1 MNQLTKEKEN
11 KLKETFFLIDQDKDN
26 FIDTNEVGTTLRA
39 LGIYLTEEEIS
50 IINKEADPNEIGKIN
65 YEDFKKIYIEKLKT
79 NKTEKE
85 LIKAFEFFDKNKT
98 GFVNLNELKHG
109 LIVLGDCLNEDE
121 INFLIN
127 EIADDDGNIN
137 YYELAKNLLFF
148 IFFLNYLLDF

>member
-1 MNQLTKEKEN
+1 MNLLTKEKET

-26 FIDTNEVGTTLRA
+26 FIDTNEVGITLRS
-39 LGIYLTEEEIS
+39 LGIYLTEEEILL
-50 IINKEADPNEIGKIN
+50 INKEADPNEIGKIS
-65 YEDFKKIYIEKLKT
+65 YEDFKKIYIQKLKT
-79 NKTEKE
+79 NKTEKD

-98 GFVNLNELKHG
+98 GIVNLNDLKHG

-137 YYELAKNLLFF
+137 YYELAKN
-148 IFFLNYLLDF
+148 IYEN

>member
-79 NKTEKE
+79 NKTEKD

-109 LIVLGDCLNEDE
+109 LIVLGDCLSEDE
-121 INFLIN
+121 IDFLIK
-127 EIADDDGNIN
+127 ELADDDGNIN
-137 YYELAKNLLFF
+137 YYELAKN
-148 IFFLNYLLDF
+148 IYYD

>member
-1 MNQLTKEKEN
+1 MNQLTKEKET

-79 NKTEKE
+79 NKTEKD

-98 GFVNLNELKHG
+98 GIVNLNDLKHG
-109 LIVLGDCLNEDE
+109 LIVLGDCLSEDE
-121 INFLIN
+121 INYLIK

-137 YYELAKNLLFF
+137 YYELAKN
-148 IFFLNYLLDF
+148 IYDN

>member
-50 IINKEADPNEIGKIN
+50 IINKEADPNDIGKIN

-79 NKTEKE
+79 NKTEKD

-98 GFVNLNELKHG
+98 GIVNLNDLKHG
-109 LIVLGDCLNEDE
+109 LIVLGDCLSEDE
-121 INFLIN
+121 IDFLIK
-127 EIADDDGNIN
+127 ELADDDGNIN
-137 YYELAKNLLFF
+137 YYELAKN
-148 IFFLNYLLDF
+148 IYEN

>member
-50 IINKEADPNEIGKIN
+50 IINKEADPNEIGKIS

-79 NKTEKE
+79 NKTEKD

-98 GFVNLNELKHG
+98 GIVNLNDLKHG
-109 LIVLGDCLNEDE
+109 LIVLGDCLSEDE
-121 INFLIN
+121 IDFLIK
-127 EIADDDGNIN
+127 ELADDDGNIN
-137 YYELAKNLLFF
+137 YYELAKN
-148 IFFLNYLLDF
+148 IYEN

>member
-1 MNQLTKEKEN
+1 MNLLTKEKET

-26 FIDTNEVGTTLRA
+26 FIDTNEVGITLRS
-39 LGIYLTEEEIS
+39 LGIYLTEEEILL
-50 IINKEADPNEIGKIN
+50 INKEADPNEIGKIS
-65 YEDFKKIYIEKLKT
+65 YEDFKKIYIQKLKT
-79 NKTEKE
+79 NKTEKD

-98 GFVNLNELKHG
+98 GIVNLNDLKHG

-137 YYELAKNLLFF
+137 YYELAKKIYDN
-148 IFFLNYLLDF
+148 

>member
-26 FIDTNEVGTTLRA
+26 FIDTNEVGITLRS
-39 LGIYLTEEEIS
+39 LGIYLTEEEILL
-50 IINKEADPNEIGKIN
+50 INKEADPNEIGKIS
-65 YEDFKKIYIEKLKT
+65 YEDFKKIYIQKLKT
-79 NKTEKE
+79 NKTEKD

-98 GFVNLNELKHG
+98 GIVNLNDLKHG

-137 YYELAKNLLFF
+137 YYELAKKIYDN
-148 IFFLNYLLDF
+148 

>member
-1 MNQLTKEKEN
+1 MNQLTKEKET

-50 IINKEADPNEIGKIN
+50 IINKEADPNEIGKIS

-79 NKTEKE
+79 NKTEKD

-98 GFVNLNELKHG
+98 GIVNLNDLKHG
-109 LIVLGDCLNEDE
+109 LIVLGDCLSEDE
-121 INFLIN
+121 IDFLIK
-127 EIADDDGNIN
+127 ELADDDGNIN
-137 YYELAKNLLFF
+137 YYELAKKIYDN
-148 IFFLNYLLDF
+148 

>member
-79 NKTEKE
+79 NKTEKD

-109 LIVLGDCLNEDE
+109 LIVLGDCLSEDE
-121 INFLIN
+121 INYLIK

-137 YYELAKNLLFF
+137 YYELAKN
-148 IFFLNYLLDF
+148 IYEN

>member
-1 MNQLTKEKEN
+1 MNLLTKEKET

-79 NKTEKE
+79 NKTEKD

-98 GFVNLNELKHG
+98 GIVNLNDLKHG
-109 LIVLGDCLNEDE
+109 LIVLGDCLSEDE
-121 INFLIN
+121 IDFLIK
-127 EIADDDGNIN
+127 ELADDDGNIN
-137 YYELAKNLLFF
+137 YYELAKKIYDN
-148 IFFLNYLLDF
+148 

>member
-1 MNQLTKEKEN
+1 MNLLTKEKET

-50 IINKEADPNEIGKIN
+50 IINKEADPNEIGKIS

-79 NKTEKE
+79 NKTEKD

-98 GFVNLNELKHG
+98 GIVNLNDLKHG

-137 YYELAKNLLFF
+137 YYELAKKIYDN
-148 IFFLNYLLDF
+148 

>member
-50 IINKEADPNEIGKIN
+50 IINKEADPNDIGKIN

-79 NKTEKE
+79 NKTEKD

-109 LIVLGDCLNEDE
+109 LIVLGDCLSEDE
-121 INFLIN
+121 INYLIK

-137 YYELAKNLLFF
+137 YYELAKN
-148 IFFLNYLLDF
+148 IYDN

>member
-1 MNQLTKEKEN
+1 MNQLTKEKET

-50 IINKEADPNEIGKIN
+50 IINKEADPNEIGKIS

-79 NKTEKE
+79 NKTEKD

-98 GFVNLNELKHG
+98 GIVNLNDLKHG
-109 LIVLGDCLNEDE
+109 LIVLGDCLSEEE
-121 INFLIN
+121 IDFLIK
-127 EIADDDGNIN
+127 ELADDDGNIN
-137 YYELAKNLLFF
+137 YYELAKN
-148 IFFLNYLLDF
+148 IYEN

>member
-1 MNQLTKEKEN
+1 MNQLTKEKEK

-79 NKTEKE
+79 NKTEKD

-109 LIVLGDCLNEDE
+109 LIVLGDCLSEDE
-121 INFLIN
+121 INYLIK

-137 YYELAKNLLFF
+137 YYELAKN
-148 IFFLNYLLDF
+148 IYEN

>member
-79 NKTEKE
+79 NKTSKD
-85 LIKAFEFFDKNKT
+85 LIQAFEFFDEEKT
-98 GFVNLNELKHG
+98 GKVNLNELKHG
-109 LIVLGDCLNEDE
+109 LIVLGDCLSEDE
-121 INFLIN
+121 INYLIK

-137 YYELAKNLLFF
+137 YYELAKN
-148 IFFLNYLLDF
+148 IYDN

>member
-1 MNQLTKEKEN
+1 MNQLTKEKET

-50 IINKEADPNEIGKIN
+50 IINKEADPNEIGKIS

-79 NKTEKE
+79 NKTEKD

-98 GFVNLNELKHG
+98 GIVNLNDLKHG

-137 YYELAKNLLFF
+137 YYELAKKIYDN
-148 IFFLNYLLDF
+148 

>member
-39 LGIYLTEEEIS
+39 LGIYLTEEEILL
-50 IINKEADPNEIGKIN
+50 INKEADPNEIGKIS
-65 YEDFKKIYIEKLKT
+65 YEDFKKIYIQKLKT
-79 NKTEKE
+79 NKTEKD

-109 LIVLGDCLNEDE
+109 LIVLGDCLSEDE

-137 YYELAKNLLFF
+137 YYELAKKIYDN
-148 IFFLNYLLDF
+148 

>member
-79 NKTEKE
+79 NKTEKD

-98 GFVNLNELKHG
+98 GIVNLNDLKHG

-137 YYELAKNLLFF
+137 YYELAKKIYDN
-148 IFFLNYLLDF
+148 

>member
-1 MNQLTKEKEN
+1 MNQLTKEKET

-79 NKTEKE
+79 NKTEKD

-98 GFVNLNELKHG
+98 GIVNLNELKHG
-109 LIVLGDCLNEDE
+109 LMVLGDCLSEDE
-121 INFLIN
+121 INYLIK

-137 YYELAKNLLFF
+137 YYELAKN
-148 IFFLNYLLDF
+148 IYDD

>member
-1 MNQLTKEKEN
+1 MNLLTKEKET

-26 FIDTNEVGTTLRA
+26 FIDTNEVGITLRS
-39 LGIYLTEEEIS
+39 LGIYLIEEEILL
-50 IINKEADPNEIGKIN
+50 INKEADPNEIGKIS
-65 YEDFKKIYIEKLKT
+65 YEDFKKIYIQKLKT
-79 NKTEKE
+79 NKTEKD

-98 GFVNLNELKHG
+98 GIVNLNDLKHG

-137 YYELAKNLLFF
+137 YYELAKKIYDN
-148 IFFLNYLLDF
+148 

>member
-1 MNQLTKEKEN
+1 MNQLTKEKET

-50 IINKEADPNEIGKIN
+50 IINKEADPNEIGKIS

-79 NKTEKE
+79 NKTEKD

-109 LIVLGDCLNEDE
+109 LIVLGDCLSEDE
-121 INFLIN
+121 IDFLIK
-127 EIADDDGNIN
+127 ELADDDGNIN
-137 YYELAKNLLFF
+137 YYELAKN
-148 IFFLNYLLDF
+148 IYEN

>member
-1 MNQLTKEKEN
+1 MNQLIKEKET

-50 IINKEADPNEIGKIN
+50 KINKEADPNEIGKIS

-79 NKTEKE
+79 NKTEKD

-98 GFVNLNELKHG
+98 GIVNLNDLKHG

-137 YYELAKNLLFF
+137 YYELAKKIYDN
-148 IFFLNYLLDF
+148 

>member
-1 MNQLTKEKEN
+1 MNLLTKEKET

-79 NKTEKE
+79 NKTEKD

-137 YYELAKNLLFF
+137 YYELAKKIYDN
-148 IFFLNYLLDF
+148 